1 MTEKSNK
8 EYFFSTPLHDDTSH
22 YTYFTSG
29 RQCGKSY
36 LQSLQKNTSDYL
48 GTSPSFAIVDEAGLG
63 YHTTKIKK
71 GELGEL
77 SKIQEE
83 LDELVD
89 AEKQDCYILKLAEL
103 ADLYGAIE
111 LYLANYFPD
120 VTMYDLEQMSNL
132 TRKAFKDGKR

>member
-8 EYFFSTPLHDDTSH
+8 EYFFSTPLHDGTSH
-22 YTYFTSG
+22 YAYFTSG
-29 RQCGKSY
+29 RQFGKTISQEEY
-36 LQSLQKNTSDYL
+36 RCKLQKDS
-48 GTSPSFAIVDEAGLG
+48 SKLG
-63 YHTTKIKK
+63 YHTTVINK

-83 LDELVD
+83 LDELAD